1 MQFIIK
7 TIKMLKQK
15 PALILLNICALK
27 LFGFKTTF
35 YLIKNKINNYK
46 ILNRPAHYEYN
57 PKINVNKIYKEIE
70 QFSTCPL
77 ISILLLVHQ
86 HWQKSVERSVRA
98 VLHQMYTRWELI
110 IIIDQGA
117 AEEVNTYIAS
127 LADNR
132 ISVIPS
138 RTEREMIEAA
148 DNAIAHTSGELVC
161 LLDENDE
168 LTVDALYEVVKEVHE
183 TGAEFIYP
191 DHDHSNENN
200 SYVEPQC
207 KPGFSPDLL
216 LSYNYIGNTL
226 FLKHKMLVH
235 AGGLRSDCM
244 PSYRYDLTLRIIERT
259 DKIAHVAKFLYHRHA
274 PAVTL
279 IKKDADAREEGDADR
294 KALESTLK
302 RRGING
308 LVYQGAFHGTYR
320 CQRAIT
326 EKPLVSIII
335 PFRDEPEYLE
345 ECINSIVTK
354 STYEHFEIIGIDN
367 QSTEEKTR
375 GIIDSLKKGD
385 ERIHF
390 HSYQKPFNY
399 AAINNYAVTKA
410 RGEHIVLL
418 NSDIEIITR
427 TWIEALLEHS
437 QRKEVGAVGAKLYY
451 KDGSIQH
458 AGVIIGLS
466 GIAGHIHRYYRE
478 RNDEFNYRL
487 CLVHNVSA
495 VTGALLMTKK
505 DLYLRVKGMDEEH
518 FPVGLNDID
527 FCLRLI
533 KEGFANI
540 MTPYCEAYHQEAT
553 SRGLDENVAKVI
565 RFYNEAVCFKKR
577 HAEILYNGDPY
588 YNKNLPL
595 FKKGLY

>member
-1 MQFIIK
+1 MF
-7 TIKMLKQK
+7 
-15 PALILLNICALK
+15 
-27 LFGFKTTF
+27 
-35 YLIKNKINNYK
+35 
-46 ILNRPAHYEYN
+46 NRPAHHEYSS
-57 PKINVNKIYKEIE
+57 KINVKKIHKEIE
-70 QFSTCPL
+70 RFSTCPL
-77 ISILLLVHQ
+77 ISILLIVHQ
-86 HWQKSVERSVRA
+86 HWQQNVERSVRA

-117 AEEVNTYIAS
+117 AEVVNAYIAS

-138 RTEREMIEAA
+138 RTELEMIEAA
-148 DNAIAHTSGELVC
+148 DNAVAHTSGELVC

-168 LTVDALYEVVKEVHE
+168 LTVDALYEVVKEVHD
-183 TGAEFIYP
+183 TGAEFIYT
-191 DHDHSNENN
+191 DHDHINENN
-200 SYVEPQC
+200 AYVEPQY
-207 KPGFSPDLL
+207 KPDLSPDLL

-226 FLKHKMLVH
+226 YLQRQTLIH

-244 PSYRYDLTLRIIERT
+244 PSYRYELTLRIIERT

-274 PAVTL
+274 PAVTVVN
-279 IKKDADAREEGDADR
+279 KDADAREEGDSDR
-294 KALESTLK
+294 KALESALK
-302 RRGING
+302 RRRIDGI
-308 LVYQGAFHGTYR
+308 LYQGSFPGTYR
-320 CQRAIT
+320 INRAIT
-326 EKPLVSIII
+326 GKPLVSIII
-335 PFRDEPEYLE
+335 PFKDEPEYLE

-354 STYEHFEIIGIDN
+354 STYEHYEIMGIDN
-367 QSTEEKTR
+367 QSTEEKTLC
-375 GIIDSLKKGD
+375 IIDSLKKSD
-385 ERIHF
+385 ERIQF
-390 HSYQKPFNY
+390 YSYKKPFNY
-399 AAINNYAVTKA
+399 AAINNFAVTKA

-458 AGVIIGLS
+458 VGVIVGLS
-466 GIAGHIHRYYRE
+466 GIAGHIHRYFRE
-478 RNDEFNYRL
+478 RNDAFNYRL

-505 DLYLRVKGMDEEH
+505 DLYLRVKGMDEKH
-518 FPVGLNDID
+518 FSVGLNDID

-533 KEGFANI
+533 KEGFTNI

-553 SRGLDENVAKVI
+553 SRGLDETVAKVI
-565 RFYNEAVCFKKR
+565 RFYREALYFKQR

-595 FKKGLY
+595 FEKGLY